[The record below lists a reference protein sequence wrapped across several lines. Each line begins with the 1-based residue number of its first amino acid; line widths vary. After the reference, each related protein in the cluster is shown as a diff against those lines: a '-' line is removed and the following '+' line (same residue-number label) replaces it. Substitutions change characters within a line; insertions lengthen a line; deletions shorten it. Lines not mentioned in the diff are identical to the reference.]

1 MPRGRKKLNPE
12 VVSGEGVADS
22 CVGTIDARVGARICS
37 RRKFLQLSQ
46 KQMAEK
52 LGITFQQVQKY
63 EKGMNRIG
71 AGRLYSI
78 ANILGVDVSYFFNEI
93 EAENKAADG
102 VLPEYSDGHDV
113 SFLREEDRYLREGRC
128 GFKFDPL
135 DGSEAVTLLKAYY
148 SLPPKARLALVQ
160 MLTSLQE
167 AYHKNG
173 EHFNV

>member
-12 VVSGEGVADS
+12 IVGGEGVAES

-37 RRKFLQLSQ
+37 RRKFLRLSQ
-46 KQMAEK
+46 KQMAER

-93 EAENKAADG
+93 EAENKVEES
-102 VLPEYSDGHDV
+102 VLPEYGERHDV
-113 SFLREEDRYLREGRC
+113 SFLREENRC

-135 DGSEAVTLLKAYY
+135 DGSEAVSLLKAYY
-148 SLPPKARLALVQ
+148 SLPLKARLALVQ
-160 MLTSLQE
+160 MLISLQE
-167 AYHKNG
+167 TQNKG
-173 EHFNV
+173 EYPNV